1 MAQNLM
7 MDPSLLTGGGLK
19 SKTLGQPAAPVTAPA
34 PVKTKAPAQKKAAA
48 DVTAAAPPAAPAPA
62 APAAPQTSSEVLRSL
77 TTGGISGLPKELSL
91 GYSQVA
97 DILGKKTEATTR
109 TKQLEEQQAQDILA
123 AKATALEESNKQARE
138 LYAQAQKDR
147 WTEPAFSFEPHSL
160 FNMAKMF
167 SVLSTL
173 GVMSGGKGKLSA
185 QQTLAAMTGMLKGQ
199 RANDETEYKRQ
210 YQAYETNI
218 AAIRAHNE
226 DVRKDVEDMISLLA
240 TDREA
245 ASLKKELAIRK
256 EGSGSILAS
265 YLDAGNYDAALKLL
279 DSRNNLLEDV
289 YKQEKESADKWAQ
302 LRFQAQS
309 AENVAR
315 IRGETGRSS
324 VLLAGRAENVRE
336 AVTQVAGDIKAAT
349 RLKGGV
355 IGTFGDMAGQSGT
368 SLYQSIA
375 NLGARKVTDRENRM
389 YQQLIAGL
397 ESNLSMA
404 LGGGYASSGAKFRI
418 DQYKTQIPREGD
430 DGMIAATF
438 LGRIRQE
445 MDILGENFSS
455 KPGATE
461 QMSAAVEN
469 AVSDIDTA
477 IPFTIYDVI
486 DSQNLGL
493 APPTVSSTKTTGRK
507 VTSQELKDY
516 ASSHNVSE
524 AEAKSFLA
532 SQGYTF

>member
-19 SKTLGQPAAPVTAPA
+19 SKTLGQPVEPVAAPA
-34 PVKTKAPAQKKAAA
+34 PVKTKAPVQKKAAA
-48 DVTAAAPPAAPAPA
+48 DVTAAAPTAAPAPA

-77 TTGGISGLPKELSL
+77 TSGKITGLPTELSL
-91 GYSQVA
+91 GYNQYA
-97 DILGKKTEATTR
+97 DILARQSEAKAK
-109 TKQLEEQQAQDILA
+109 TKQLEDQQTQDILA
-123 AKATALEESNKQARE
+123 GKASVLEESNQKARE

-226 DVRKDVEDMISLLA
+226 DVRKDVEDMISLLS

-279 DSRNNLLEDV
+279 DSRNNLLADV
-289 YKQEKESADKWAQ
+289 YKQEQAASVKWEQ
-302 LRFQAQS
+302 LRYQRQTAID
-309 AENVAR
+309 VAN
-315 IRGETGRSS
+315 IR
-324 VLLAGRAENVRE
+324 A
-336 AVTQVAGDIKAAT
+336 KAAT
-349 RLKGGV
+349 SSALLKPSSTTISNYVG
-355 IGTFGDMAGQSGT
+355 A
-368 SLYQSIA
+368 A
-375 NLGARKVTDRENRM
+375 NLNTDLNNLKNQLKDPDLKKLINDYRAEAFLSEEGGKIGNQLLQTEIPSKLRRFIQDSQKIRNQYYLNISGKAVT
-389 YQQLIAGL
+389 
-397 ESNLSMA
+397 
-404 LGGGYASSGAKFRI
+404 GGEAMRNYGVVP
-418 DQYKTQIPREGD
+418 QPGD
-430 DGMIAATF
+430 DA
-438 LGRIRQE
+438 
-445 MDILGENFSS
+445 D
-455 KPGATE
+455 
-461 QMSAAVEN
+461 
-469 AVSDIDTA
+469 
-477 IPFTIYDVI
+477 
-486 DSQNLGL
+486 
-493 APPTVSSTKTTGRK
+493 
-507 VTSQELKDY
+507 VTSDKIDGMLSTINNQLNTTRKMY
-516 ASSHNVSE
+516 PILPS
-524 AEAKSFLA
+524 A
-532 SQGYTF
+532 SQIEEADFESSEPEIIDLDE